1 MRTSGPPH
9 QHKGTRL
16 DTYDAA
22 VLALYHQLKIQRNGS
37 VSVTTVLIKV
47 AAFVSIIVAGYYAG
61 RSGKLGRGTGNVLSK
76 IVFNLTLPCAV
87 IHAFGSAEFT
97 LDLLWLFVVAAA
109 FNFVAYFAMF
119 IATRRSERAA
129 RVYYLCNICGYNI
142 GCFALPFVQ
151 AFFPA
156 AQAVAVCLFDAGN
169 SLMMSGGTYA
179 LTSVIASEE
188 PVDHPAR
195 LAAKRLFSSVTIDAY
210 LVLVT
215 LALLRIPVPQ
225 AVVQFTEPMANANA
239 FLAMFMLGLVTNLHV
254 DAQKVSKLV
263 RLLGARLAFNVL
275 FTAATL
281 LLLPFGASVRVIVC
295 MAIWAPI
302 GAMGPVFTMWCH
314 GDHGLAGFANAISVI
329 AAIIVMTGIVLATGV
344 VG

>member
-1 MRTSGPPH
+1 MREGKSNVA
-9 QHKGTRL
+9 
-16 DTYDAA
+16 D
-22 VLALYHQLKIQRNGS
+22 VF
-37 VSVTTVLIKV
+37 IKV

-87 IHAFGSAEFT
+87 IHAFGAAEFT

-109 FNFVAYFAMF
+109 FNFVAYGAMYL
-119 IATRRSERAA
+119 ATRGCEHAA

-151 AFFPA
+151 AFFPP

-169 SLMMSGGTYA
+169 SIMMSGGTYA
-179 LTSVIASEE
+179 LTSVIASEKRLE
-188 PVDHPAR
+188 HPVR
-195 LAAKRLFSSVTIDAY
+195 LAAKRLFSSVTVDAY

-215 LALLRIPVPQ
+215 MALLRIPVPA

-254 DAQKVSKLV
+254 DAQKAGRLV
-263 RLLGARLAFNVL
+263 RLLGARLVANVL
-275 FTAATL
+275 FTAVVL
-281 LLLPFGASVRVIVC
+281 LALPFAPSVKVIVC
-295 MAIWAPI
+295 MAVWAPV

-314 GDHGLAGFANAISVI
+314 GDHGLAGFANAVSVVV
-329 AAIIVMTGIVLATGV
+329 AVVAMTGIVLATGAM
-344 VG
+344 G

>member
-1 MRTSGPPH
+1 M
-9 QHKGTRL
+9 
-16 DTYDAA
+16 A
-22 VLALYHQLKIQRNGS
+22 
-37 VSVTTVLIKV
+37 TVFIKV

-61 RSGKLGRGTGNVLSK
+61 RSSKLGRGTGNVLSK

-87 IHAFGSAEFT
+87 IHAFGAAEFT
-97 LDLLWLFVVAAA
+97 LNLLWLFVVAAV
-109 FNFVAYFAMF
+109 FNFVAYGAMLV
-119 IATRRSERAA
+119 ATRHSERAA

-151 AFFPA
+151 AIFPP

-188 PVDHPAR
+188 PVEHPLR
-195 LAAKRLFSSVTIDAY
+195 LAAKRLFSSVTVDAY
-210 LVLVT
+210 LVLVAM
-215 LALLRIPVPQ
+215 ALLRIPVPQ
-225 AVVQFTEPMANANA
+225 TVVQFTEPMANANA

-254 DAQKVSKLV
+254 DAQKASRLV

-275 FTAATL
+275 FTAVVL
-281 LLLPFGASVRVIVC
+281 LALPFAPSVKVIVC
-295 MAIWAPI
+295 MAVWAPV

-314 GDHGLAGFANAISVI
+314 GDHGLAGFANAISVVV
-329 AAIIVMTGIVLATGV
+329 AVVAMTGIVLATGAM
-344 VG
+344 G